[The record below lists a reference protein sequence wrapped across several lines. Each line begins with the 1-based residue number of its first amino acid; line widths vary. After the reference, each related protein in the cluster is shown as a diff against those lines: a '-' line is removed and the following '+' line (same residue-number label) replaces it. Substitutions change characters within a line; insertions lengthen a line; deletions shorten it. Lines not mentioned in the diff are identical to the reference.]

1 MRGNS
6 HLAVSSIA
14 GFSAYA
20 STGMFFPIIAVYALS
35 IGADR
40 FMAGFIAGAQTL
52 VTALSMILFGLA
64 SDIVG
69 RRKLII
75 AGLTLY
81 AAAPLLYILAD
92 TPLKLLAARLIHG
105 LAPST
110 FIPSATAYVVDKSE
124 NLGKGYVIGAFT
136 TSTQMGYALGP
147 LIGGAIYQIM
157 GFTNLLLVSAA
168 LPLAGLVLFIAKTGG
183 QGPSGGGKGG
193 GGASGSGGGVG
204 LHDAHMGNRG
214 GSDPAGGYGV
224 YIVAVAT
231 LVFSTLTAAG
241 VGLYIVP
248 ILVETLDLAGAS
260 AVTGLILFGLFLSS
274 SLVRIPAGYISD
286 RVGRTPLILAGL
298 MIQLAGLATIYLG
311 RSLPAVAAGSIMVGG
326 GMGISNT
333 MSIAL
338 ISEKA
343 PAARRGIGMGA
354 GGTSIQLGVAIG
366 PSLAGYLYTY
376 LDIDLTL
383 QIFIAIIAVYL
394 ISITIP
400 LLYRAR

>member
-1 MRGNS
+1 
-6 HLAVSSIA
+6 
-14 GFSAYA
+14 
-20 STGMFFPIIAVYALS
+20 MFFPIIAVYALS

-81 AAAPLLYILAD
+81 AAAPILYTLAD
-92 TPLKLLAARLIHG
+92 TPIKLLAARLIHG

-147 LIGGAIYQIM
+147 LIGGAIYQLM
-157 GFTNLLLVSAA
+157 GFTSLLLVSAA
-168 LPLAGLVLFIAKTGG
+168 LPLAGLVLFIAKTRG
-183 QGPSGGGKGG
+183 QGPNGGGE
-193 GGASGSGGGVG
+193 ASGSKDVANAR
-204 LHDAHMGNRG
+204 DAYTDRRG
-214 GSDPAGGYGV
+214 GNETAGGYGV
-224 YIVAVAT
+224 YMLAVAT

-248 ILVETLDLAGAS
+248 ILVESLELAGAS

-274 SLVRIPAGYISD
+274 SLVRIPSGYISD

-298 MIQLAGLATIYLG
+298 MIQLAGLAAIYLG

-383 QIFIAIIAVYL
+383 QIFIAVIALYL
-394 ISITIP
+394 ISIAIP